1 MNSQV
6 NNQNEKQEMLLEDQ
20 FRNVFFDSS
29 KRPFSNLSQ
38 TDAKRA
44 RLEAPAPSLQPPPP
58 VGVVASAASPSV
70 LSPPTAGTASRK
82 RSHSRHPQHDVALL
96 RKSSTKLSPAS
107 AAAKAR
113 APKFIRRFRS
123 RSLPII
129 NYHGAATVDGN
140 APLSRGMYASRFL
153 AAGVPSA
160 GTAAA
165 VSIGSARAA
174 ALGASSSASVAP
186 QLPPINLQSLKEIDL
201 HEILKNPQ
209 LRHDILFDPQLQF
222 RPNLDGERGKR
233 KKTIIDKYWNEV
245 QKECSQFF
253 AQPSQSQPHQQ
264 QSDTNLSSQFLSASH
279 SISRLPPLFATLRD
293 ILLLLLP
300 FKDRQSVNDVMD
312 IDLLIQQLLHGS
324 FDFVS
329 MAKWLGEV
337 FKSHC
342 APMRDVWVAEMINRF
357 VTSSETGSV
366 EKLVQGLRMIFQ
378 ILEAMKLD
386 VANHQIR
393 ILRPVLIETAVE
405 FEKDYFSQ
413 LIQHAKID
421 INDSL
426 RWFYKS
432 YHKNSAQLQPF
443 FDTSVAKHDDKNLKM
458 VAVAGVVNL
467 LSCRNMATDFPST
480 LAFDHTRLI
489 LLRADIRQLVCAQL
503 CVILYKQLVLNKY
516 LDVRERGQYLRP
528 AVIQKIQEEVLA
540 IVTDD
545 NGNVKWTRNVNSIA
559 VQITK
564 NVVSSPTSIS
574 DMGAGQTASSL
585 PQLMIE
591 FGCGWLMK
599 QIQPG
604 SDVYGLMEEKIF
616 KEVLAEVNTTLRKLD
631 ADAKV
636 AVLESQSDT
645 NTKPK
650 TTVSEMQNI
659 AHRIATLVRF
669 HWSVFGT
676 HYREYVDGAETN

>member
-6 NNQNEKQEMLLEDQ
+6 NNQNEKQEMLQEDQ

-29 KRPFSNLSQ
+29 KRTFSTLSPD
-38 TDAKRA
+38 TKRA
-44 RLEAPAPSLQPPPP
+44 RLEAPAPSSKAPPA
-58 VGVVASAASPSV
+58 VDVAAASTSSPSTV
-70 LSPPTAGTASRK
+70 PSPTTATGPRK
-82 RSHSRHPQHDVALL
+82 RSHSRNPSQHDVAIL
-96 RKSSTKLSPAS
+96 RKSSGKLPTAS
-107 AAAKAR
+107 STAKSK

-129 NYHGAATVDGN
+129 SYNGAAPSGVSPD
-140 APLSRGMYASRFL
+140 ASSVSRGIFNTRFITN
-153 AAGVPSA
+153 GVPSA

-165 VSIGSARAA
+165 ASIGSARAA
-174 ALGASSSASVAP
+174 AAVTSSSSASGSVVP
-186 QLPPINLQSLKEIDL
+186 PVPPINLQSLKEIDL

-233 KKTIIDKYWNEV
+233 KKTIIDKYWNEI

-253 AQPSQSQPHQQ
+253 VA
-264 QSDTNLSSQFLSASH
+264 SDPKSIH
-279 SISRLPPLFATLRD
+279 PRSISRLPLLFATLRD

-300 FKDRQSVNDVMD
+300 YKDRQSVNDVMD
-312 IDLLIQQLLHGS
+312 IDLLIQQLSHGS

-329 MAKWLGEV
+329 MARWLGEV

-357 VTSSETGSV
+357 VTSAETGSV

-393 ILRPVLIETAVE
+393 ILRPILIETAVD

-432 YHKNSAQLQPF
+432 YLKDNANLEPF
-443 FDTSVAKHDDKNLKM
+443 FDSTVSKTDDKNLKL
-458 VAVAGVVNL
+458 VAVAGLINL

-489 LLRADIRQLVCAQL
+489 LLRADIRQLVCVQL
-503 CVILYKQLVLNKY
+503 CVILYKQLVFNHY
-516 LDVRERGQYLRP
+516 QNVGDRNQYLQP
-528 AVIQKIQEEVLA
+528 KVIQKIQEEVLA

-545 NGNVKWTRNVNSIA
+545 NGNVKWTRNVNAIA
-559 VQITK
+559 IQLTK
-564 NVVSSPTSIS
+564 NVVTPISPT
-574 DMGAGQTASSL
+574 ATQNLSSL
-585 PQLMIE
+585 PQSMIE

-616 KEVLAEVNTTLRKLD
+616 KEVLTEVNSTLKKLD
-631 ADAKV
+631 TDSKISLNDSKNDNSFNKAKN
-636 AVLESQSDT
+636 AGT
-645 NTKPK
+645 
-650 TTVSEMQNI
+650 EMLNI

-676 HYREYVDGAETN
+676 HYREYLNGIEAN